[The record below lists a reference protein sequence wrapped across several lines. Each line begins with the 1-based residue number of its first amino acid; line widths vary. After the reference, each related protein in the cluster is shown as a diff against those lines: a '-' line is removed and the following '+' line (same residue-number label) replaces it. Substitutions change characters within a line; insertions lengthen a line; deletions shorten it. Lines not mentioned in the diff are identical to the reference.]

1 MRRSALLDRAHGMCM
16 SPGVASGA
24 RARARS
30 IYARIYTL
38 GLGGLNRSPEAS
50 EIREGDAALYSV
62 TSHGTGPRRASFRRA
77 NERAVCA
84 SLSLRERGARRART
98 YSHLGC
104 PPFFPSVVL
113 KYVARVSLSVRP
125 RASLAA
131 TLCAAVIRRVLCVV
145 FRVSFRFR
153 SETVTKLSC
162 KFSSHT
168 AIEACSAARCREM
181 FGFCPRRRCLAV
193 ADRLPAFLLLRVLGL
208 GAALIDAEH

>member
-62 TSHGTGPRRASFRRA
+62 TSHGTVPRRASFRRA

-113 KYVARVSLSVRP
+113 EYVARVMSVAVGSAGP
-125 RASLAA
+125 PSFIGSHIMCCCDSASAL
-131 TLCAAVIRRVLCVV
+131 RCVPCV
-145 FRVSFRFR
+145 FP
-153 SETVTKLSC
+153 
-162 KFSSHT
+162 FSIGDSY
-168 AIEACSAARCREM
+168 
-181 FGFCPRRRCLAV
+181 
-193 ADRLPAFLLLRVLGL
+193 
-208 GAALIDAEH
+208 